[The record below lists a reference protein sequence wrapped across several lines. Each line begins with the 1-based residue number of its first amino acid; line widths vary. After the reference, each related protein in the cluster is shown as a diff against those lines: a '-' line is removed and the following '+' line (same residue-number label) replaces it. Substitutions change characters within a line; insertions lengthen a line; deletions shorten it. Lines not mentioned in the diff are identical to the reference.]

1 MAKGKY
7 LVVDIG
13 GSFPQWYL
21 VETLKEVRRFLGVHP
36 VIGSYLIFKADGAG
50 KVVEVGLNGR
60 ELRG

>member
-7 LVVDIG
+7 LVLSMG
-13 GSFPQWYL
+13 WTHPQWYL

-60 ELRG
+60 ELR